1 MNVPCPHL
9 YIIDKSFNEHV
20 IAEKKE
26 SCCSWCGVGGP
37 SLWLCLYQD
46 CLKVGCGEAHVDHST
61 IHNNQHPA
69 HCITLN
75 LTHLRAWCYM
85 CEMEVST
92 SVRGVVCMTSGIT
105 GEHLG
110 GSIPAVGVSLAQ
122 PVTPGDSSAED
133 DDEQEDQSQVIAKGL
148 VGLRNLG
155 LTCYMNAALQAMSNS
170 VPLAQ
175 FMIECPAFLR
185 TERKTHGISRSF
197 QRLVTEMWHKNRP
210 SFVTPS
216 VLYQGF
222 KQVYPMFRGYTQ
234 QDSQEFLRY
243 FMDQLHEE
251 LREPILRTHTDE
263 DNAIEEDE
271 SDLSSIG
278 SISERGDE
286 SQSEAEYETCDSG
299 VSEQS
304 SVTGSNHQQPRSKRK
319 KRHHNIDSETKTRR
333 WGNLNFMQNEG
344 DVMEFSDAV
353 SDTTLLE
360 KDQCESSNQ
369 MLSSS
374 TSGIG
379 SSKPSLTS
387 IASSYR
393 ASSASCPPSPPGK
406 IAGGVSQS
414 SGTSRQRR
422 KPPQYRSVISDIF
435 DGTLVS
441 SVQCLTCNTISS
453 RKETF
458 QDLSLPIPSAD
469 QLSLLQHSSSIS
481 LQQQQAYQH
490 TVSTT
495 GSPLGS
501 SGSSSLHLAKA
512 SCDAATDGWMW
523 YLWIWL
529 RSWLWGPAVSL
540 HHCLAAFFS
549 ADELK
554 GDNMYSCEKC
564 SKLRNGVKYS
574 KMMQLPETLMIHMKR
589 FRHEYLFSSKI
600 GQYVSFPL
608 HGLDLTP
615 FLHKDCTSEVR
626 TYDLYSV
633 ICHHGTAGGGH
644 YTAYSQNWTNNRWYE
659 FDDQYVTEV
668 SPETV
673 AKCEAYVLFYK
684 KTNTEMTSRRHR
696 TVELMQVAAHEPSLM
711 QFYVSKQW
719 INKFNTFAEP
729 GPIDNSDFL
738 CPHGGVQPQK
748 AMYVGDLVM
757 LLNQGVWEYLHQ
769 VFGGGPACTR
779 LYECVTCRAE
789 LEALLHRQSTELES
803 FVRLHKMFQGEEHP
817 NIVYAIS
824 MRWFRQWESFVR
836 GREQEPPPPIENSS
850 ICTTK
855 TGTPVL
861 KPGSDYAQISEDIW
875 FFFHGIYGGGPEL
888 YIRYGSPP
896 GPVDHGRYGSPP
908 GPVDHTRYGSP
919 PGAGAGS
926 RGRERGGSESG
937 RDSGAYS
944 ASERYN
950 GSANASGTESA
961 TTDEV
966 PITNTGGRYAESS
979 DSVLPVESESS
990 QPTEVT
996 EKYSAD
1002 NSSQADVDHV
1012 DIIMETDDTTT
1023 PSNVE
1028 EKSTTSTQDNDNST
1042 QNTEQQVPKNPSV

>member
-1 MNVPCPHL
+1 MNIPCPHL

-26 SCCSWCGVGGP
+26 SCCEWCGVSGP

-61 IHNNQHPA
+61 IHNNQRPA

-85 CEMEVST
+85 CEMEVT
-92 SVRGVVCMTSGIT
+92 TAVRGMVCMAAGNT
-105 GEHLG
+105 GEHIG

-122 PVTPGDSSAED
+122 PVTPGDSSADD
-133 DDEQEDQSQVIAKGL
+133 DDEQEDQGQVIAKGL

-175 FMIECPAFLR
+175 FMLECPAFLR
-185 TERKTHGISRSF
+185 TERKTHGLSRSF
-197 QRLVTEMWHKNRP
+197 QRLITEMWHKNRP

-251 LREPILRTHTDE
+251 LREPVLITHTEE
-263 DNAIEEDE
+263 DNAEEDDE
-271 SDLSSIG
+271 EDLSSIG
-278 SISERGDE
+278 SISERDE
-286 SQSEAEYETCDSG
+286 SQSEADYETCDSG

-304 SVTGSNHQQPRSKRK
+304 SISGSNQHTRSKRK
-319 KRHHNIDSETKTRR
+319 KRRHNIDPETGARR
-333 WGNLNFMQNEG
+333 WGNSRNFLQNEG

-353 SDTTLLE
+353 SDTTLLD
-360 KDQCESSNQ
+360 KDQCSSSPQ

-393 ASSASCPPSPPGK
+393 GSSASCPPSPPGK
-406 IAGGVSQS
+406 IITGTAQS
-414 SGTSRQRR
+414 SGSSRTRR

-441 SVQCLTCNTISS
+441 SVQCLTCNTVSS

-458 QDLSLPIPSAD
+458 QDLSLPIPNAD
-469 QLSLLQHSSSIS
+469 QLSLLQHSSSVS
-481 LQQQQAYQH
+481 LQQQQAYHH
-490 TVSTT
+490 TSGTT
-495 GSPLGS
+495 VGS

-523 YLWIWL
+523 WLWVWL

-574 KMMQLPETLMIHMKR
+574 KMMQLPETLMIHLKR
-589 FRHEYLFSSKI
+589 FRHEYMFSSKI

-615 FLHKDCTSEVR
+615 FLHKDCTSDVR
-626 TYDLYSV
+626 TYDLYAV

-668 SPETV
+668 SQETV

-684 KTNTEMTSRRHR
+684 KTNNEMTSRRQR
-696 TVELMQVAAHEPSLM
+696 TVELMQVSAHEPSLM

-757 LLNQGVWEYLHQ
+757 LLNQGVWEYLHHL
-769 VFGGGPACTR
+769 FGGGPACTR

-789 LEALLHRQSTELES
+789 LEALLHRQSSELES

-817 NIVYAIS
+817 YIVYAIS

-896 GPVDHGRYGSPP
+896 GAV
-908 GPVDHTRYGSP
+908 V
-919 PGAGAGS
+919 GS
-926 RGRERGGSESG
+926 RGRGERGSSESARG
-937 RDSGAYS
+937 DVHREYDNGVYS
-944 ASERYN
+944 ASERYSGSTD
-950 GSANASGTESA
+950 GSAVDTG
-961 TTDEV
+961 TTDAV
-966 PITNTGGRYAESS
+966 PITHAVGRDNEDS
-979 DSVLPVESESS
+979 DNVPAHTESS
-990 QPTEVT
+990 QTTEVK
-996 EKYSAD
+996 ENFSMD
-1002 NSSQADVDHV
+1002 GSSQADLDHV
-1012 DIIMETDDTTT
+1012 DIIMETDDTGSHSSLQENSSVPT
-1023 PSNVE
+1023 NHCMQDH
-1028 EKSTTSTQDNDNST
+1028 STTS
-1042 QNTEQQVPKNPSV
+1042 QNTDSQITTNLVV